1 MGFGLAFEANAAD
14 NWYVVGGDLT
24 LGLLLLLAL
33 VLVLED
39 LDDVLLAEEC
49 RRLKGDLARG

>member
-1 MGFGLAFEANAAD
+1 M
-14 NWYVVGGDLT
+14 VGGDLT

-33 VLVLED
+33 VSVLED